1 MYRKYRQQLLLE
13 KTGHTP
19 TFVKPEVEIKLP
31 VADEHLKMEQG
42 KVDML
47 SILRDELCYESGG
60 ASHVFVVMGASV
72 SYMV

>member
-13 KTGHTP
+13 NTDTP

-47 SILRDELCYESGG
+47 SILRDELSYEAGG

-72 SYMV
+72 SHMV